1 MADNADMHWYRSKVD
16 WWIGLLLCV
25 PPVAAVA
32 TNVSLLMGEKH
43 EGWLVGAVVA
53 VVVFGIYVGLVFPMR
68 YGLGN
73 GQLIIRSG
81 LLRQKLAL
89 SDIVEVHRT
98 HNPLSSPAL
107 SLDRLRIQY
116 GQGFFKGVMISPA
129 DRQQFLD
136 EIARLAGLTRDGDRL
151 FRP

>member
-1 MADNADMHWYRSKVD
+1 MAGDADLHWYRSKVD
-16 WWIGLLLCV
+16 WWIGILLCI
-25 PPVAAVA
+25 PPIAAVA

-43 EGWLVGAVVA
+43 DEWPGGAIVA
-53 VVVFGIYVGLVFPMR
+53 VAVLGIYFGLVFPMR

-73 GQLIIRSG
+73 GLLVIRSG

-89 SDIVEVHRT
+89 GDIVEVRRT
-98 HNPLSSPAL
+98 RNPLSSPAL

-129 DRQQFLD
+129 ERQQFLD
-136 EIARLAGLTRDGDRL
+136 ELARLAGLSRDGDRL